1 MYGIFVFKYTS
12 TTEIYTYCLTPSR
25 HGALPCCALRERAG
39 GDSGGE
45 AGARGCVRVLDVGF
59 GVGSCRSNPPCGEAM
74 GRWQR
79 EALTEGLWREAAA
92 PHHRLRRRSPSP
104 SLRDREDRMAATS
117 RKRPWPDASLI
128 VPRSEEQTS
137 ELQSLMRISYAVFC
151 LK

>member
-45 AGARGCVRVLDVGF
+45 AGARGCVRVVDVGF
-59 GVGSCRSNPPCGEAM
+59 GVGSCRSNPPCGETM

-92 PHHRLRRRSPSP
+92 PPPSP
-104 SLRDREDRMAATS
+104 AATVPPPIAS
-117 RKRPWPDASLI
+117 RQGGSDGSHQQIGRGSCRGSVWKY
-128 VPRSEEQTS
+128 V
-137 ELQSLMRISYAVFC
+137 
-151 LK
+151 